1 MRLGALAGLLG
12 RRGRE
17 RAVLAAL
24 LAVLLGSL
32 VLYVHSAYG
41 HGDVS
46 LYHRY
51 AQAFWL
57 GSPRLRS
64 LPAEYPPLSLAPFTL
79 TLIPPLPDWVS
90 VFALW
95 MLALFLAGFAA
106 IRRRE
111 SARAAEVA
119 GVYLVLAGFGTLLGR
134 FDLVPAAATVVA
146 YWAATERRFDLAYA
160 LLAAGTLLKLYP
172 AALLPVVALQQYR
185 ALEVAPLRRVPPTT
199 LDSDSR
205 GGIRLRQ
212 APPAAVLRGVG
223 LFAGV
228 VAAGFAVSAALDPGG
243 WLGPLA
249 YNARRP
255 LQVESVPAT
264 LLWLG
269 GLAGLPAVPDH
280 SFHSYNLVG
289 PLQGPLS
296 AGADLALIGGCLWT
310 YRQQLAGRLGFG
322 PALATCL
329 IVLVCCG
336 RVLSPQ
342 YLIWVLPMVAIAAGE
357 YDPAWLAVC
366 ALTTAIFPF
375 AYLAAGLVGPGAPAA
390 YPFAFGALIALRNA
404 LLVTAAYRFVRR
416 SLDAQGAAAGRE
428 RPAATAA

>member
-1 MRLGALAGLLG
+1 MLTGL
-12 RRGRE
+12 RGWRARE
-17 RAVLAAL
+17 RAVLGVLVAAL
-24 LAVLLGSL
+24 VGSL
-32 VLYVHSAYG
+32 VFYAHSAYG
-41 HGDVS
+41 HGDVT

-57 GSPRLRS
+57 GSPPLRS

-79 TLIPPLPDWVS
+79 TLLPPLPDWVS

-95 MLALFLAGFAA
+95 MLALFLAGYAA

-146 YWAATERRFDLAYA
+146 YWAATERRFGLAYA

-172 AALLPVVALQQYR
+172 AALLPVVALEQYR
-185 ALEVAPLRRVPPTT
+185 ALEVSPLRGRPP
-199 LDSDSR
+199 S
-205 GGIRLRQ
+205 
-212 APPAAVLRGVG
+212 AVLRGVG
-223 LFAGV
+223 LFVGA
-228 VAAGFAVSAALDPGG
+228 VAAGLAVSAALDPTG
-243 WLGPLA
+243 WLAPFV

-264 LLWLG
+264 LLWLSG
-269 GLAGLPAVPDH
+269 FVGLPVAPDH

-289 PLQGPLS
+289 PLAGPLS
-296 AGADLALIGGCLWT
+296 AGADLALVGGCLGT
-310 YRQQLAGRLGFG
+310 YGQQLTGRLGFG
-322 PALATCL
+322 QALATCL
-329 IVLVCCG
+329 IVLVCYS

-342 YLIWVLPMVAIAAGE
+342 YQIWVLPLVSIVAGE

-375 AYLAAGLVGPGAPAA
+375 AYLAAGLVGPGAPAS
-390 YPFAFGALIALRNA
+390 YPLAFCALIALRNV
-404 LLVTAAYRFVRR
+404 LLLTAAYRFVRR
-416 SLDAQGAAAGRE
+416 SLGSRAAAPNLDTA
-428 RPAATAA
+428 RPAA